1 MPTITLSRGSIMLW
15 GGKGDV
21 SLTRVTEHNRSAL
34 SVSWEQIETSDRM
47 VDGTLRKWQVA
58 KKRSWST
65 SWEMVPHSTIRTVD
79 GGMGGEAMEQFYLSK
94 PAEFSMEIR
103 NPDGSKER
111 VLVMFTSFDK
121 SIEKRGIYEMWNIN
135 VDIEE
140 V

>member
-1 MPTITLSRGSIMLW
+1 MLW
-15 GGKGDV
+15 GAKDDV

-34 SVSWEQIETSDRM
+34 SVSWEKIETADRM
-47 VDGTLRKWQVA
+47 IDGTLRKWQVA
-58 KKRSWST
+58 NKRSWST

-103 NPDGSKER
+103 KPDGSKER

-135 VDIEE
+135 VEIEE